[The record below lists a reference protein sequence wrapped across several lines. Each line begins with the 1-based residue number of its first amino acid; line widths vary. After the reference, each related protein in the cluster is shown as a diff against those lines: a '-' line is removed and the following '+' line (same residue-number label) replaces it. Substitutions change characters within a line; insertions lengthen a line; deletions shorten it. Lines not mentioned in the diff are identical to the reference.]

1 MLYEEKE
8 KAEIERVYSVFQDY
22 IRTSP
27 YLEWVWSDKI
37 GYILIVISTEKRY
50 VEEGIVILNAEML
63 CDRLLSEIFTDVMTL
78 TQSGHTYYE
87 VGPQERAGIER
98 HWKPYIDKLPEYA
111 ELCDKQ
117 FEK

>member
-37 GYILIVISTEKRY
+37 GYILIPMIRAAQFSRY
-50 VEEGIVILNAEML
+50 SRLGI
-63 CDRLLSEIFTDVMTL
+63 
-78 TQSGHTYYE
+78 
-87 VGPQERAGIER
+87 
-98 HWKPYIDKLPEYA
+98 
-111 ELCDKQ
+111 
-117 FEK
+117 

>member
-27 YLEWVWSDKI
+27 YLEWVWSEKV

-87 VGPQERAGIER
+87 
-98 HWKPYIDKLPEYA
+98 
-111 ELCDKQ
+111 
-117 FEK
+117 